1 MDASTFYMMI
11 FGSEGFEAFIGELQ
25 LASLFSASEEDE
37 VSLKL
42 MGHKQRMR
50 EATCATELAKLLG
63 IYVRGDAE
71 AFASEAKAKA
81 QELATT
87 AFGEVRAGWF
97 HCGNGAGEGDTLPP
111 HPAASPLP
119 AKVKFRPAR
128 LCSFVRAT
136 HPACPGREEAR
147 TTCRPRALGSA
158 QDATGTPRGRGRGT
172 LDLAAWQV
180 LVHTIGRVYSSKARL
195 FLQKN
200 DMRHLGGAG
209 EAMRARGHSI
219 NTHVSAAT
227 SVVRMYREGKK
238 LKGKEEDEEAMAA
251 TMDPRSMATMMEAAW
266 RLCVVD
272 VEATLRKACKKV
284 LGDTSVSLRDRAG
297 RAQALL
303 QLGAVFLAA
312 VSPENARDGPKKSFR
327 QQLEAFVAT
336 MMPPPA
342 GDAAAQ
348 AAAAE
353 AAAEQGGLLGR
364 RVVLRGLEAKP
375 ELNGRTGVAVQFDA
389 EKG

>member
-1 MDASTFYMMI
+1 MS
-11 FGSEGFEAFIGELQ
+11 
-25 LASLFSASEEDE
+25 
-37 VSLKL
+37 
-42 MGHKQRMR
+42 
-50 EATCATELAKLLG
+50 
-63 IYVRGDAE
+63 
-71 AFASEAKAKA
+71 
-81 QELATT
+81 
-87 AFGEVRAGWF
+87 
-97 HCGNGAGEGDTLPP
+97 
-111 HPAASPLP
+111 
-119 AKVKFRPAR
+119 
-128 LCSFVRAT
+128 
-136 HPACPGREEAR
+136 
-147 TTCRPRALGSA
+147 
-158 QDATGTPRGRGRGT
+158 
-172 LDLAAWQV
+172 QV

-200 DMRHLGGAG
+200 DVRHLGGAG

-353 AAAEQGGLLGR
+353 AAADQGGLLGR